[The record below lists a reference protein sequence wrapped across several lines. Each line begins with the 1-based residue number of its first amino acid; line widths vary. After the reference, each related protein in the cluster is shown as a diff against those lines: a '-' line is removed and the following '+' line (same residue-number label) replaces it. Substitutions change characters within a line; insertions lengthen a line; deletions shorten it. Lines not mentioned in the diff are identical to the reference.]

1 MEVGVPTK
9 VCICVPGY
17 MVSRQRRKYFFLF
30 ILILKVMSFYK
41 LLKVLI

>member
-17 MVSRQRRKYFFLF
+17 VVSRERRQYFLLF

-41 LLKVLI
+41 LLKILI